1 MPCTVKIT
9 GGKSDI
15 SLDQD
20 IRIKVLFDTEE
31 EHVFQKS
38 NSVGAT
44 VTISGSVD
52 EDSKEAVIQV
62 SRWSRDFT
70 ADGIYRQVE
79 ITDAQKGTDTVLRTY
94 IFPQMFI
101 LSYEEDWG
109 ESNAGNF
116 KLVLKQR
123 KNSLQSI
130 ETF

>member
-1 MPCTVKIT
+1 M
-9 GGKSDI
+9 
-15 SLDQD
+15 
-20 IRIKVLFDTEE
+20 
-31 EHVFQKS
+31 
-38 NSVGAT
+38 
-44 VTISGSVD
+44 TISGSVD
-52 EDSKEAVIQV
+52 DDSKEAVIQV

-79 ITDAQKGTDTVLRTY
+79 LTDAQEGTDTVLRTY